1 MSSTTLLRT
10 MIRQC
15 QVSILK
21 SLFRRESLPRPKMK
35 GKPETCHTPL
45 GPICPPIGTSLRLH
59 SGHMSNMTGEI
70 HGRPKILGALDVT
83 KLVAAETIIGMK
95 MAGRIGRKLTMTT
108 TSLGKAHNMRVEVN
122 TIGNTSTTT
131 IGPTQA
137 TMAMP
142 LMEVLEQTTTIGAAD
157 PGINQVVP
165 LTSWTGRISR
175 SR

>member
-1 MSSTTLLRT
+1 
-10 MIRQC
+10 
-15 QVSILK
+15 
-21 SLFRRESLPRPKMK
+21 MK

-45 GPICPPIGTSLRLH
+45 GLICPPIGTSLRLH
-59 SGHMSNMTGEI
+59 TGHMSNTIGEI
-70 HGRPKILGALDVT
+70 HGRPKILGALNVT

-95 MAGRIGRKLTMTT
+95 MAGKIGPKLMLTT
-108 TSLGKAHNMRVEVN
+108 TSLGKAHNMRVEVT

-142 LMEVLEQTTTIGAAD
+142 LMEVLEQTIMIGVAD
-157 PGINQVVP
+157 PGANKAVP